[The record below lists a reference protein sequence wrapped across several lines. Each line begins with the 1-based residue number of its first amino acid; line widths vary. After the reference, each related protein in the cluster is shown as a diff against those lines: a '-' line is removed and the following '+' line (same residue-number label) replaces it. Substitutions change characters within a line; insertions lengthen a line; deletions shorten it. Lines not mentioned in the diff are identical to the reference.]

1 MQQKILVIDDDTDIC
16 LLLKRFL
23 TKNGFSVEIAH
34 NGRSGLER
42 LDNFKPD
49 LVMTDFRLGDIDGG
63 ELLVKIKERYPLV
76 PVLIITGYSDIK
88 VAINVMK
95 QGAYDYITKPLFPDE
110 ILLTIRK
117 ALDSVTNEES
127 RTVSNSSGNTPSG
140 GGLETLAQ
148 AEVRRA
154 RPSNQTGYV
163 YGNSGE
169 SKALFR
175 QIDLVAP
182 TNYSVIIYGESGS
195 GKEAIA
201 HEIHKRSK
209 RVDQPFVPMDCGA
222 ISKELAG
229 SELFGHEKGSFTG
242 AMNQK
247 IGHFELANGGTLFL
261 DEVGNLPYEV
271 QVSLLRVVQERKVKR
286 IGGNKEIALD
296 VRIIVASNERLSEQ
310 AKKGKFREDLY
321 HRFNEFSIEVP
332 PLRERKAD
340 LLVFAQH
347 FLDTTNAELDKSV
360 KGFSEDVLEHFL
372 SYPWHG
378 NLRELKNVI
387 KRATLLTDGDYIEA
401 KSLPLEISN
410 YAKLL
415 FLEPVT
421 TTSPSPEEPVATSSN
436 IASASAVS
444 ASKQPSLKTAA
455 LDAEYE
461 MILKVLRQVN
471 FNKSKAAR
479 LLDIDRKTLYNK
491 MKNYNL

>member
-23 TKNGFSVEIAH
+23 TKNGFAVEIAH

-63 ELLVKIKERYPLV
+63 ELLVKIKERYPQV

-110 ILLTIRK
+110 ILVTIKK
-117 ALDSVTNEES
+117 ALES
-127 RTVSNSSGNTPSG
+127 AGRPSAPAYDHTASPTG
-140 GGLETLAQ
+140 PVETQAQ

-154 RPSNQTGYV
+154 RPASQTGYV
-163 YGNSGE
+163 YGGSAE

-209 RVDQPFVPMDCGA
+209 RADQPFVPMDCGA

-242 AMNQK
+242 ALNQK

-286 IGGNKEIALD
+286 IGGNKEINVD
-296 VRIIVASNERLSEQ
+296 VRIIVASNERLAEL

-340 LLVFAQH
+340 LMMFAQN
-347 FLDTTNAELDKSV
+347 FLESTNAELEKNV
-360 KGFSEDVLEHFL
+360 RGFSDDVVEHFL
-372 SYPWHG
+372 NYPWHG

-387 KRATLLTDGDYIEA
+387 KRATLLSDGEYIEA
-401 KSLPLEISN
+401 KSLPFEISN
-410 YAKLL
+410 YSKLL
-415 FLEPVT
+415 FLEPGSAST
-421 TTSPSPEEPVATSSN
+421 PGLMEEAMLPVA
-436 IASASAVS
+436 ASHAAGTAAVV
-444 ASKQPSLKTAA
+444 KQPQASLKTAA

>member
-23 TKNGFSVEIAH
+23 TKNGFVVEIAH

-42 LDNFKPD
+42 LDNFHPD

-63 ELLVKIKERYPLV
+63 ELLVKIKERYPQV

-88 VAINVMK
+88 VAISVLK
-95 QGAYDYITKPLFPDE
+95 QGAFDYITKPLFPDE
-110 ILLTIRK
+110 ILVTIRK
-117 ALDSVTNEES
+117 ALDSAG
-127 RTVSNSSGNTPSG
+127 RPSAPAYDTAPAPAG
-140 GGLETLAQ
+140 SAPETQAQ
-148 AEVRRA
+148 ADVRRA
-154 RPSNQTGYV
+154 RPTPNGGYV
-163 YGNSGE
+163 FGASAE

-209 RVDQPFVPMDCGA
+209 RADQPFVPMDCGA

-242 AMNQK
+242 AVNQK

-286 IGGNKEIALD
+286 IGGNKEITVD
-296 VRIIVASNERLSEQ
+296 VRIIVASNERLAEQ

-340 LLVFAQH
+340 LMAFAQN
-347 FLDTTNAELDKSV
+347 FLDTTNAELEKNV
-360 KGFSEDVLEHFL
+360 RGFADDVVEHFL
-372 SYPWHG
+372 NYPWHG

-387 KRATLLTDGDYIEA
+387 KRATLLSDGDLIES
-401 KSLPLEISN
+401 KSLPFEISN
-410 YAKLL
+410 YSKLL
-415 FLEPVT
+415 FLEPNSALPAPV
-421 TTSPSPEEPVATSSN
+421 EEPTLVG
-436 IASASAVS
+436 SAAGVNNL
-444 ASKQPSLKTAA
+444 SKQPQPSLKTAA

>member
-23 TKNGFSVEIAH
+23 TKNGFAVEIAH
-34 NGRSGLER
+34 NGRTGLER

-63 ELLVKIKERYPLV
+63 ELLVKIKERYPQV

-110 ILLTIRK
+110 ILVTIRK
-117 ALDSVTNEES
+117 ALES
-127 RTVSNSSGNTPSG
+127 AGRPAAPAYDTTAVSSAP
-140 GGLETLAQ
+140 ETQAQ
-148 AEVRRA
+148 ADVRRS
-154 RPSNQTGYV
+154 RPAAQGGYV
-163 YGNSGE
+163 YGTSAE

-209 RVDQPFVPMDCGA
+209 RADQPFVPMDCGA

-242 AMNQK
+242 AVNQK

-286 IGGNKEIALD
+286 IGGNKEINVD
-296 VRIIVASNERLSEQ
+296 VRIIVASNERLPEMV
-310 AKKGKFREDLY
+310 KKGKFREDLY
-321 HRFNEFSIEVP
+321 HRFNEFSIDVP

-340 LLVFAQH
+340 LMMFAQN
-347 FLDTTNAELDKSV
+347 FLETTNAELEKNV
-360 KGFSEDVLEHFL
+360 RGFSDDVVEHFL

-387 KRATLLTDGDYIEA
+387 KRATLLSDGELIEA
-401 KSLPLEISN
+401 KSLPFEISN
-410 YAKLL
+410 YSKLL
-415 FLEPVT
+415 FLEPGT
-421 TTSPSPEEPVATSSN
+421 TVAALPVEEPLLAGAAT
-436 IASASAVS
+436 AVGAAGKNPQS
-444 ASKQPSLKTAA
+444 SLKTAA